1 MDDLVQ
7 WLGEQLDIDTA
18 RATAAAEE
26 DGPDWHY
33 DGHAVITRREG
44 DLVAVGSQDYMDP
57 ERGAYIA
64 EHDPARVLR
73 EIDADRKLLAL
84 FIEVG
89 AREVD
94 LDDAVEYA
102 HGWVNALGMA
112 VRLRASAFSD
122 RPGFR
127 EEWRPN

>member
-7 WLGEQLDIDTA
+7 WFGEQLDTDAA

-26 DGPDWHY
+26 DGPDWRY

-44 DLVAVGSQDYMDP
+44 DLVAVGSQDFLES
-57 ERGAYIA
+57 ERGDHIA
-64 EHDPARVLR
+64 AHDPARVLR
-73 EIDADRKLLAL
+73 DIEADRKLLAL
-84 FIEVG
+84 FVEVG

-102 HGWVNALGMA
+102 HGWVNAIGMA
-112 VRLRASAFSD
+112 VHLRASAFSD
-122 RPGFR
+122 RPGYR
-127 EEWRPN
+127 EAWRPW